1 MKNRLIPL
9 LILPAALL
17 LVVVFGYPVVWLL
30 MRSFSDPQWGL
41 QNFEVLLTRPVYL
54 KTLWNTVA
62 ISGTVTLVCAVLGYP
77 LAYSMANGSELTK
90 RLLLFAVLIPFW
102 TSILVRAFAWVVLL
116 QRQGLVNAIMINLG
130 IISDPL
136 VMLHNR
142 TGTLIGMVQV
152 LLPFMVLP
160 LYSVMLRVDGR
171 LLQAA
176 SVLGAN
182 PFRVFVRVYLPLTM
196 PGLLAG
202 ATLVFLIALGY
213 YITPAL
219 LGGPQD
225 MMIAQLIQ
233 QQVSSFGNWGL
244 AGALSVTL
252 LVATGM
258 VLIVMRYLFGVRQL
272 WSR

>member
-1 MKNRLIPL
+1 
-9 LILPAALL
+9 
-17 LVVVFGYPVVWLL
+17 
-30 MRSFSDPQWGL
+30 
-41 QNFEVLLTRPVYL
+41 
-54 KTLWNTVA
+54 
-62 ISGTVTLVCAVLGYP
+62 
-77 LAYSMANGSELTK
+77 
-90 RLLLFAVLIPFW
+90 
-102 TSILVRAFAWVVLL
+102 VLL

>member
-116 QRQGLVNAIMINLG
+116 QRQGLVNSIMINLG

-182 PFRVFVRVYLPLTM
+182 
-196 PGLLAG
+196 
-202 ATLVFLIALGY
+202 
-213 YITPAL
+213 
-219 LGGPQD
+219 
-225 MMIAQLIQ
+225 
-233 QQVSSFGNWGL
+233 
-244 AGALSVTL
+244 
-252 LVATGM
+252 
-258 VLIVMRYLFGVRQL
+258 
-272 WSR
+272 